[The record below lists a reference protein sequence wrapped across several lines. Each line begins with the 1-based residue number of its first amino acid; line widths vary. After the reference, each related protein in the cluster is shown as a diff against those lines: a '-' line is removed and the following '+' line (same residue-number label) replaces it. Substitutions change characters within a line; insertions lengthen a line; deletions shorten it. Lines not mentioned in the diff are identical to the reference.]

1 MKLLLRLVITAAA
14 LWVAVQIVPGIQYT
28 GGAGG
33 LLAVALVF
41 GVLNA
46 VVRPIL
52 MVLTCPLV
60 LLTLGLFILVLN
72 GLLLWLTSAFAGALG
87 LGFHVAG
94 LWSAFLGALVV
105 SLVSLLLTIFAGD
118 RKRPDRA

>member
-14 LWVAVQIVPGIQYT
+14 LWVAVQIVPGIHYT
-28 GGAGG
+28 GGAAG

-46 VVRPIL
+46 VLRPIL

-72 GLLLWLTSAFAGALG
+72 GVLLWLTSAFSGALG

-105 SLVSLLLTIFAGD
+105 SVVSVLLTVFVGD
-118 RKRPDRA
+118 RKHTG